1 MLLLTYRVSLLLGFS
16 LMDQHPTCYSL
27 VIRSFRSYFSP
38 NREKKQERIPG
49 ASLASSGTEAN
60 GHSFVHMEH
69 EKAVLLLKS
78 FQNTV
83 DLVIQREL
91 TV

>member
-1 MLLLTYRVSLLLGFS
+1 MISLLVSAL
-16 LMDQHPTCYSL
+16 Q
-27 VIRSFRSYFSP
+27 
-38 NREKKQERIPG
+38 
-49 ASLASSGTEAN
+49 AN

>member
-1 MLLLTYRVSLLLGFS
+1 MQRREGWRGVPSALRPLFREITAGLSLSAAWLFVSVYPPKRNLT
-16 LMDQHPTCYSL
+16 
-27 VIRSFRSYFSP
+27 
-38 NREKKQERIPG
+38 G
-49 ASLASSGTEAN
+49 ASLLVFVWQAN

-91 TV
+91 AV

>member
-1 MLLLTYRVSLLLGFS
+1 MQPRSSCLYIPQNEVTEWNLT
-16 LMDQHPTCYSL
+16 
-27 VIRSFRSYFSP
+27 
-38 NREKKQERIPG
+38 G
-49 ASLASSGTEAN
+49 ASLLVFVWQAN

-91 TV
+91 AV